1 MSVLLTSNCNL
12 ASSSFACNNP
22 NVDSRSAITSSRSE
36 AVLRSYSVSSR
47 QSCDDRKQ
55 QNSNMPSM
63 SVIRETSTSSS
74 NKIINNANKTITPI
88 SNICLKRIKQWYK
101 FLHLDY
107 LFSLAFMMFYMFLG
121 ALLFLWLE
129 GASDQARKLNEYKFY
144 IHQREL
150 FLEQLDEIYSIKTSQ
165 QRKHLLKEAIDY
177 LHQQIGVSFN
187 NQSEWSLTTALYY
200 SGTVLTT
207 IGYGDIAC
215 NTSIGRFMTIIYAII
230 GIPLMLITLR
240 DLGNFLYKAIVNA
253 IQLMHFTSNLCR
265 IFGRINYKTSIQQ
278 NNNNDLVQL
287 ESGISVGNDNNDDD
301 TNDNFSPEPKF
312 QLGGEFIDESIKEDD
327 AKNVDDMEL
336 NDMAPPRIPVS
347 LAVGITFSWIFLC
360 AGLFKIW
367 EHDWTY
373 AESCYFMFISLST
386 IGLGDLSVRRRD
398 LMIMCFIFVII
409 GLAMVSMCI
418 NVIQRALEDFYIR
431 VFLKLFLEY
440 QSKLKLGND
449 SVGASVGMMQM
460 WGNNKK
466 AKYLISFLS
475 KNRRASVLTKV
486 QKDAV
491 ARGIEIP
498 PIFSDID
505 EESGMPKMFSKDLN
519 EITLTATVEEV
530 IQQQVEAK
538 QFLPIQSLTE
548 LSLPKTVFYDTG
560 VQTSLLSFNDKGE
573 QTLMVT
579 LLDTA
584 IVTDPLINEMV
595 EEAVQC
601 LNPTLI
607 HSIIQTE
614 IIELKDSECI
624 TVMPEYMV
632 RDVQT
637 DEVRLIEQDIQTH
650 LYDILEAITQT
661 DNDDFIQKPLVE
673 MIESEMQTDPII
685 LKQGKSRPGVS
696 RIKEELLQE
705 TLPQRRSSASHSLS
719 GYIDVSED
727 EEVADEDEDA
737 NNLDWN
743 PIDGMHAERQ
753 RPVRDLKQF
762 FETSKKRGSIRRRS
776 QLRLSASPSPSTPY
790 KF

>member
-1 MSVLLTSNCNL
+1 
-12 ASSSFACNNP
+12 
-22 NVDSRSAITSSRSE
+22 
-36 AVLRSYSVSSR
+36 
-47 QSCDDRKQ
+47 
-55 QNSNMPSM
+55 
-63 SVIRETSTSSS
+63 
-74 NKIINNANKTITPI
+74 
-88 SNICLKRIKQWYK
+88 
-101 FLHLDY
+101 
-107 LFSLAFMMFYMFLG
+107 
-121 ALLFLWLE
+121 
-129 GASDQARKLNEYKFY
+129 
-144 IHQREL
+144 
-150 FLEQLDEIYSIKTSQ
+150 
-165 QRKHLLKEAIDY
+165 
-177 LHQQIGVSFN
+177 
-187 NQSEWSLTTALYY
+187 
-200 SGTVLTT
+200 
-207 IGYGDIAC
+207 
-215 NTSIGRFMTIIYAII
+215 MTIIYAII

-336 NDMAPPRIPVS
+336 NDMAPPRIPVP

-460 WGNNKK
+460 WDNNKK
-466 AKYLISFLS
+466 AKYLMSFLS

-519 EITLTATVEEV
+519 EITLTAIVEEV

-685 LKQGKSRPGVS
+685 LKQGKSRSGIS

>member
-1 MSVLLTSNCNL
+1 M
-12 ASSSFACNNP
+12 
-22 NVDSRSAITSSRSE
+22 
-36 AVLRSYSVSSR
+36 
-47 QSCDDRKQ
+47 
-55 QNSNMPSM
+55 QN
-63 SVIRETSTSSS
+63 IFQT
-74 NKIINNANKTITPI
+74 
-88 SNICLKRIKQWYK
+88 
-101 FLHLDY
+101 
-107 LFSLAFMMFYMFLG
+107 
-121 ALLFLWLE
+121 
-129 GASDQARKLNEYKFY
+129 
-144 IHQREL
+144 
-150 FLEQLDEIYSIKTSQ
+150 
-165 QRKHLLKEAIDY
+165 
-177 LHQQIGVSFN
+177 
-187 NQSEWSLTTALYY
+187 
-200 SGTVLTT
+200 
-207 IGYGDIAC
+207 GYGDIAC
-215 NTSIGRFMTIIYAII
+215 NTLIGRFMTIIYAII

-240 DLGNFLYKAIVNA
+240 DLGNFLYKAI
-253 IQLMHFTSNLCR
+253 I
-265 IFGRINYKTSIQQ
+265 K
-278 NNNNDLVQL
+278 
-287 ESGISVGNDNNDDD
+287 
-301 TNDNFSPEPKF
+301 
-312 QLGGEFIDESIKEDD
+312 SIKEDG

-336 NDMAPPRIPVS
+336 NDMARPRIPVL
-347 LAVGITFSWIFLC
+347 LAIGITFSWIFLC

-367 EHDWTY
+367 ERDWTY

-418 NVIQRALEDFYIR
+418 NVIQRALEDFYIK

-440 QSKLKLGND
+440 QSKLNQGSD
-449 SVGASVGMMQM
+449 TVGASVGMMQM

-466 AKYLISFLS
+466 AKYLMSFLS

-486 QKDAV
+486 QKDAE

-519 EITLTATVEEV
+519 ETTLTATVEEV

-538 QFLPIQSLTE
+538 QFVPIQSSTE

-601 LNPTLI
+601 LSPTLI

-614 IIELKDSECI
+614 IIELRDSECI
-624 TVMPEYMV
+624 TIMPEYMI

-661 DNDDFIQKPLVE
+661 DNDEYIQKPFVE
-673 MIESEMQTDPII
+673 MMESEMQTDPII
-685 LKQGKSRPGVS
+685 LKQGKSRSGVS

-705 TLPQRRSSASHSLS
+705 TLSQRRSSASHSLS
-719 GYIDVSED
+719 GYMDVSED
-727 EEVADEDEDA
+727 EEVTDEDEDA

-762 FETSKKRGSIRRRS
+762 FETSKKRGSVRRRS

>member
-1 MSVLLTSNCNL
+1 MHIFQT
-12 ASSSFACNNP
+12 
-22 NVDSRSAITSSRSE
+22 
-36 AVLRSYSVSSR
+36 
-47 QSCDDRKQ
+47 
-55 QNSNMPSM
+55 
-63 SVIRETSTSSS
+63 
-74 NKIINNANKTITPI
+74 
-88 SNICLKRIKQWYK
+88 
-101 FLHLDY
+101 
-107 LFSLAFMMFYMFLG
+107 
-121 ALLFLWLE
+121 
-129 GASDQARKLNEYKFY
+129 
-144 IHQREL
+144 
-150 FLEQLDEIYSIKTSQ
+150 
-165 QRKHLLKEAIDY
+165 
-177 LHQQIGVSFN
+177 
-187 NQSEWSLTTALYY
+187 
-200 SGTVLTT
+200 
-207 IGYGDIAC
+207 GYGDIAC

-336 NDMAPPRIPVS
+336 NDMAPPRIPVP

-519 EITLTATVEEV
+519 EITLTAIVEEV

-637 DEVRLIEQDIQTH
+637 DEVRLIEQDNQTH